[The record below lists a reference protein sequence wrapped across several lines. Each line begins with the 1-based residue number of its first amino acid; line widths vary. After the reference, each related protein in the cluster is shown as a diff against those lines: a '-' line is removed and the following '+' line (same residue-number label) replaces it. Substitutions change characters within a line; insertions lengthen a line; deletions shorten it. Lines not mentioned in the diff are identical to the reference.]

1 MNLDDTNVTGT
12 IPFHWFGMRKLDQL
26 FLSNVKLHGAVPYTL
41 CNVDS
46 LVRLDL
52 LRTAVTCYPRCLLN
66 VSDLQLPAGAK
77 LCESEGD

>member
-12 IPFHWFGMRKLDQL
+12 IPFHWFGMRKLNQL

-41 CNVDS
+41 CNIDS
-46 LVRLDL
+46 L
-52 LRTAVTCYPRCLLN
+52 RTGVTCYPRCLLN